1 MPIKIVEAERI
12 HLNVPFAERIAFW
25 HDLQVAELHGVE
37 IIRLVADGGGLVGY
51 GETLPLNTWGRVSE
65 PALQSV
71 IGRNPADLLGDDSLG
86 AGLQMALYDLV
97 GKALDV
103 PAHRLFNHPKV
114 RDRCPIAWWNMDM
127 PAEVMAAEAQT
138 AVAQGYLNHKLK
150 ARPWFD
156 IYEQVEAISA
166 ATPPHYRLDL
176 DWNDLLLNAGNAAPV
191 LRALE
196 AYERVAIFEGPL
208 PQRDV
213 EGYRELRRKVSRPLA
228 IHFGN
233 PPFPTTVRESMC
245 DGFVVAGGVASILE
259 QGALC
264 AAFDKLFWLQFIGT
278 GLSHALAAHL
288 GAVLSHAQWPAVTC
302 VNSYADDL
310 ILDPPAIEGG
320 YVQVPE
326 GPGLG
331 VTVDEEALTRYRIRE
346 PYQPPD
352 RRQVISVLWPGGR
365 RVRYAGMWPEFW
377 TDFAAGNYPVHERG
391 ARLEAWA
398 DDGSREWAELYARL
412 KQVPL
417 WEGA

>member
-1 MPIKIVEAERI
+1 MKLHILEAERI

-51 GETLPLNTWGRVSE
+51 GETLPLNTWGGVSDE
-65 PALQSV
+65 ALQRV
-71 IGRNPADLLGDDSLG
+71 RGRNPADLLGDDSLG
-86 AGLQMALYDLV
+86 AGLQMAVYDLV
-97 GKALDV
+97 GKALEAPVD
-103 PAHRLFNHPKV
+103 RLFNHAQV

-127 PAEVMAAEAQT
+127 PAEVMAAEAET
-138 AVAQGYLNHKLK
+138 AAAQGYLNHKLK

-156 IYEQVEAISA
+156 IYEQVEAIGA
-166 ATPPHYRLDL
+166 VTPPYYRLDL

-228 IHFGN
+228 IHLGN
-233 PPFPTTVRESMC
+233 PAFSTTVRESMC

-264 AAFDKLFWLQFIGT
+264 AAFEKPFWLQFIGT
-278 GLSHALAAHL
+278 GLSHALAVHL
-288 GAVLSHAQWPAVTC
+288 GAVLPLAQWPAVTC
-302 VNSYADDL
+302 LNSYADDL
-310 ILDPPAIEGG
+310 ILDPPLIEGG
-320 YVQVPE
+320 YVQVPG

-331 VTVDEEALTRYRIRE
+331 VTLDEAALARYRVDA
-346 PYQPPD
+346 PYEAPE
-352 RRQVISVLWPGGR
+352 RRQIISVLWPGGR
-365 RVRYAGMWPEFW
+365 RVRFAGMWPQFW
-377 TDFAAGNYPVHERG
+377 TAFTLGNYPVQERG
-391 ARLEAWA
+391 ARLDVWP
-398 DDGSREWAELYARL
+398 DDGSAEWTDLYDRL
-412 KQVPL
+412 KL
-417 WEGA
+417 GSMWG